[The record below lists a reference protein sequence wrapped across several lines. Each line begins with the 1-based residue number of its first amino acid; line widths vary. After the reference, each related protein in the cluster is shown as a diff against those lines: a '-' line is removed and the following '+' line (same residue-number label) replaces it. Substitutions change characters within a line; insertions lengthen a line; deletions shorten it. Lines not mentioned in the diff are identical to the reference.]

1 MRLNEDDYE
10 FDNDDYEFDDDYE
23 EEVKG
28 KKPSRKERKEEQAP
42 KRAETNFDM
51 SEKRQKNTNKIT
63 PITKN
68 KRQGQQ
74 ANVLLL
80 VLDGKTI
87 QEKSRFFSNISKA
100 NRDRLMRI
108 AGLKVKK

>member
-68 KRQGQQ
+68 KRQGQAWKYVSLNQ
-74 ANVLLL
+74 V
-80 VLDGKTI
+80 
-87 QEKSRFFSNISKA
+87 QSKMSWK
-100 NRDRLMRI
+100 LQI
-108 AGLKVKK
+108 HY

>member
-1 MRLNEDDYE
+1 MIALSLMICSLD
-10 FDNDDYEFDDDYE
+10 
-23 EEVKG
+23 
-28 KKPSRKERKEEQAP
+28 
-42 KRAETNFDM
+42 
-51 SEKRQKNTNKIT
+51 EK
-63 PITKN
+63 
-68 KRQGQQ
+68 QQ

-100 NRDRLMRI
+100 NRERLMKM